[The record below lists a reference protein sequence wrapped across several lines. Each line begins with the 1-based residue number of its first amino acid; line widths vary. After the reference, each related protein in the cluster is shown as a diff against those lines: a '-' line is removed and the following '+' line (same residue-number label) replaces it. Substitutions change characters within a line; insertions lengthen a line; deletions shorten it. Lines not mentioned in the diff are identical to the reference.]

1 LAARRSRPSLIF
13 LDLMLPDFRGEDIL
27 ETLKTDADLQQVP
40 VAVMTSGILT
50 REERERLGRRAQV
63 IVHKSEL
70 TFDSAHKI
78 LGVGGI

>member
-1 LAARRSRPSLIF
+1 
-13 LDLMLPDFRGEDIL
+13 
-27 ETLKTDADLQQVP
+27 VP

-78 LGVGGI
+78 LAVGGI